1 MFLLR
6 FLRPTPIA
14 HLQGAPAGRKVIIEG
29 RVVAQQT
36 LPLGVAHLACVW
48 YDNLV
53 ESMKAGLRGSR
64 ALWFVEKAECRFC
77 GFWVED
83 ASGRIWVG
91 GDPREVNVRGAKRV
105 TGAMNK
111 AATERFTAHVI
122 QPGAVVRVR
131 AVLNAHE
138 RGDPGS
144 EPVLR
149 ATAEHPVD
157 IRVRA

>member
-6 FLRPTPIA
+6 FLPPTPITR
-14 HLQGAPAGRKVIIEG
+14 LQGVPPGRKVVVEG

-53 ESMKAGLRGSR
+53 ESMKAGMRGSR

-77 GFWVED
+77 GFWIED
-83 ASGRIWVG
+83 ATGRLWVG

-111 AATERFTAHVI
+111 TATERFTAHVI
-122 QPGAVVRVR
+122 QPGTLVRVR
-131 AVLNAHE
+131 GVLSAHE

-149 ATAEHPVD
+149 ATTEHPVD
-157 IRVRA
+157 IRVRV

>member
-91 GDPREVNVRGAKRV
+91 GDPREVEKHLYLRIARWIDTDFLCEAPGPFFRV
-105 TGAMNK
+105 HL
-111 AATERFTAHVI
+111 F
-122 QPGAVVRVR
+122 
-131 AVLNAHE
+131 L
-138 RGDPGS
+138 S
-144 EPVLR
+144 
-149 ATAEHPVD
+149 
-157 IRVRA
+157 